1 VSKKIA
7 IILFVGLVAF
17 VLWRNY
23 GVIAKGEAIDLTNVK
38 TNEQKELFDKV
49 KNMSFKEGD
58 TVRTSFGYYQYQNR
72 NWIKTREVWENG

>member
-23 GVIAKGEAIDLTNVK
+23 GVIAKGEAVDLTDIK
-38 TNEQKELFDKV
+38 TNEQKELFNIV
-49 KNMSFKEGD
+49 KNLSAKEGD
-58 TVRTSFGYYQYQNR
+58 TVKTSFGYYQYQNK
-72 NWIKTREVWENG
+72 NWVKTKEVWEK